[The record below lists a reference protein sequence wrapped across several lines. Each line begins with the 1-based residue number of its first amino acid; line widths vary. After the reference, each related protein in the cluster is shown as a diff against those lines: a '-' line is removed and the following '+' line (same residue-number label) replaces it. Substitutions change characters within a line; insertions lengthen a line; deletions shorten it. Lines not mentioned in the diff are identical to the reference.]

1 VLYGWVCFQAPEGV
15 GHRSRIE
22 ENKKQVF
29 AKSRIQYLGEKQKL
43 DILND
48 RLKEFSSREGKKN
61 TSALSYVAAYNYTTL
76 MEERIEDQE
85 KVVSVCEEDMNKK
98 KDDFNESRKDRKI
111 IDKLKENAW
120 QEYNA
125 DIEKRE
131 QKMNDEFA
139 LYRYVRR

>member
-1 VLYGWVCFQAPEGV
+1 MGGFVFRLQKVLD
-15 GHRSRIE
+15 HRSRIE

-29 AKSRIQYLGEKQKL
+29 AKSRIQYLNEKEKL

-48 RLKEFSSREGKKN
+48 TLKGFYSRDGQKN
-61 TSALSYVAAYNYTTL
+61 TSAFSYIAAYNYSTL

-98 KDDFNESRKDRKI
+98 KDEFNVSRKDRKI
-111 IDKLKENAW
+111 IDKLKENAL

-139 LYRYVRR
+139 LYKYVRR